1 MSELRPDTLLCAYS
15 VGIFPMANDRHDR
28 EIFWVEPRRRG
39 VLPLDGFH
47 VPRSL
52 KKVLRAGRFHVTVDR
67 AFERVIRACAEPAPG
82 RLRTWLN
89 DELIEAYCDLAAA
102 GHAHSVE
109 TWQADNL
116 VGGLYGVSMGAAF
129 FGESMFSKQSDASK
143 VALVHLVERLK
154 GRGFKLLDSQ
164 FMTEHLRQ
172 FGGIEIDRESYRRKL
187 RDALLSN
194 ASFA

>member
-39 VLPLDGFH
+39 VLPLDAFH

-52 KKVLRAGRFHVTVDR
+52 KKVLRTGRFHVTVDR

-89 DELIEAYCDLAAA
+89 DELIDAYCDLAAA

-109 TWQADNL
+109 TWHADSL

-154 GRGFKLLDSQ
+154 SRGFKLLDSQ

-172 FGGIEIDRESYRRKL
+172 FGGIEIDRESYRRQL
-187 RDALLSN
+187 RDALLTN

>member
-39 VLPLDGFH
+39 ILPLDEFR

-52 KKVLRAGRFHVTVDR
+52 QKVIRRGRFRVTVDT
-67 AFERVIRACAEPAPG
+67 AFEQVIRGCAEPAPG

-89 DELIEAYCDLAAA
+89 DDLIEAYCNLAAA

-109 TWQADNL
+109 TWEDGEL
-116 VGGLYGVSMGAAF
+116 VGGLYGVAMGAAF
-129 FGESMFSKQSDASK
+129 FGESMFSRTTDASK
-143 VALVHLVERLK
+143 VALVGLVARLRER
-154 GRGFKLLDSQ
+154 RFKLLDSQ
-164 FMTEHLRQ
+164 FMTDHLRQ
-172 FGGIEIDRESYRRKL
+172 FGGIEIGRDAYRRLL
-187 RDALLSN
+187 RQALMSH
-194 ASFA
+194 AKFA

>member
-39 VLPLDGFH
+39 VLPLDAFH
-47 VPRSL
+47 VPKSL
-52 KKVLRAGRFHVTVDR
+52 KKVLRQRRFEHSVDR
-67 AFERVIRACAEPAPG
+67 DFEAVIRACAEPTPARP
-82 RLRTWLN
+82 RTWLN
-89 DELIEAYCDLAAA
+89 DELIEAYCDLHAA

-109 TWQADNL
+109 SWEGDRL

-129 FGESMFSKQSDASK
+129 FGESMFSRTRDASK

-154 GRGFKLLDSQ
+154 AGGFVLLDSQ
-164 FMTEHLRQ
+164 FMTDHLRQ
-172 FGGIEIDRESYRRKL
+172 FGGIEIDRGLYRRLL
-187 RDALLSN
+187 RQALLAN
-194 ASFA
+194 ARFR